1 MINLG
6 GIDWELKTL
15 ARNPEFNYQE
25 EFVERK
31 MISGKVRRIYKGKRM
46 TFTATYGYLTDTQIS
61 NLYSLLDSQRNNGYV
76 SATITTPSGTFEGNA
91 SIEID
96 DSQKRFTHSDSLGW
110 IWTNWV
116 IIITAID
123 LIK

>member
-6 GIDWELKTL
+6 GINWELKTL
-15 ARNPEFNYQE
+15 APDPEFNYEE

-46 TFTATYGYLTDTQIS
+46 TFTAVYGYLTDTQIS
-61 NLYSLLDSQRNNGYV
+61 NLYSLLDSQRSNGYV
-76 SATITTPSGTFEGNA
+76 SATITTPSGTFEGNV
-91 SIEID
+91 SIGID
-96 DSQKRFTHSDSLGW
+96 DSQKRYTHSDSLGW

-116 IIITAID
+116 IILTAID
-123 LIK
+123 LVK

>member
-15 ARNPEFNYQE
+15 APNPEFNYQE
-25 EFVERK
+25 EYVERK

-61 NLYSLLDSQRNNGYV
+61 NLYSLLDSQRTNGYV
-76 SATITTPSGTFEGNA
+76 SATITTPSGTFEGNV

-96 DSQKRFTHSDSLGW
+96 DSQKRYTHSDSLGW

-116 IIITAID
+116 IILTAID
-123 LIK
+123 LVK

>member
-6 GIDWELKTL
+6 GINWELKTL
-15 ARNPEFNYQE
+15 APDPEFNYQE

-46 TFTATYGYLTDTQIS
+46 TFTATYGYLTDAQIS
-61 NLYSLLDSQRNNGYV
+61 NLYSLLDSQRSNGYV
-76 SATITTPSGTFEGNA
+76 SATITTPSGTFEGNV

-96 DSQKRFTHSDSLGW
+96 DSQKRYTHSDSLGW

-116 IIITAID
+116 IILTAID
-123 LIK
+123 LVK

>member
-6 GIDWELKTL
+6 GINWELKTL
-15 ARNPEFNYQE
+15 APDPEFNYEE

-61 NLYSLLDSQRNNGYV
+61 NLYSLLDSQRSNGYV
-76 SATITTPSGTFEGNA
+76 SATITTPSGTFEGNV

-96 DSQKRFTHSDSLGW
+96 DSQKRYTHSDSLGW

-116 IIITAID
+116 IILTAID
-123 LIK
+123 LVK

>member
-6 GIDWELKTL
+6 GINWELKTL

-61 NLYSLLDSQRNNGYV
+61 NLYSLLDSQRSNGYV
-76 SATITTPSGTFEGNA
+76 SATITTPSGTFEGNV

-96 DSQKRFTHSDSLGW
+96 DSQKRYTHSDSLGW

-116 IIITAID
+116 IILTAID
-123 LIK
+123 LVK

>member
-6 GIDWELKTL
+6 GINWELKTL
-15 ARNPEFNYQE
+15 APDPEFNYQE

-61 NLYSLLDSQRNNGYV
+61 NLYSLLDSQRSNGYV
-76 SATITTPSGTFEGNA
+76 SATITTPSGTFEGNV

-96 DSQKRFTHSDSLGW
+96 DSQKRYTHSDSLGW

-116 IIITAID
+116 IILTAID
-123 LIK
+123 LVK

>member
-6 GIDWELKTL
+6 GINWELKTL
-15 ARNPEFNYQE
+15 APDPEFNYEE

-46 TFTATYGYLTDTQIS
+46 TFTAKYGYLTDTQIS
-61 NLYSLLDSQRNNGYV
+61 NLYSLLDSQRSNGYV
-76 SATITTPSGTFEGNA
+76 SATITTPSGTFEGNV

-96 DSQKRFTHSDSLGW
+96 DSQKRYTHSDSLGW

-116 IIITAID
+116 IILTAID
-123 LIK
+123 LVK

>member
-61 NLYSLLDSQRNNGYV
+61 NMYSLLDSQRNNGYV